1 MDHKKNRKKVI
12 FESESQNLL
21 QKPPNFKE
29 PLYKDILPFANS
41 FSFSFEELLLLKRQY
56 DVISIKGFLTHESFR
71 KSLGLFGLEN
81 APYLS
86 DRIFSIIDHNHDGQ
100 ADFNDYLSYLDIL
113 LNGTEAQK
121 ALQSFQI
128 FDGSSQ
134 GFLRYQDIEKMVLE
148 ICFLWN
154 IMTGEKV
161 TPTAQYISS
170 IVLFFDHDK
179 DGVITLQDYNKTYNH
194 EFGIFGWYE
203 FLNNGSR
210 EKEMNLR
217 IKTANKHD
225 NLLFEEKD
233 SNLELSS
240 SDKKNTPGLL
250 SSDLIS
256 SMETQ
261 ILELVEEF
269 QKEQERLEAILSGY
283 DVFSIKGP
291 ILDVSRVQG
300 LSGENNEEF
309 FPAEDL
315 KDCTINVSKY
325 PPDTIFNSDMPSSIS
340 FVNNEGMGKS
350 WEVEFLEDSIQRLQN
365 LSRQV
370 ELLKKSLG
378 MICKPN
384 TSSIRKGD
392 LFKINNSADLDKEDS
407 CIRQKTQKN
416 IPNALNNK
424 IAKITTVRKSLS
436 IYFGHPNWNL
446 VLNMMVGIRASV
458 RKKYRWDYGEIED
471 QDFKIKLELDLIDKR
486 SDEFDKKMAS
496 KFYDYCPRVFEAIRN
511 KFGITNEAYLRSVG
525 PEQLLGDILTGNL
538 SSLTQF
544 CSSGK
549 SGSLF
554 YYSFD
559 GKFILKTISHMEFI
573 FLQKILKPYHEHLM
587 KNSDSL
593 LIKIFGLHKIK
604 NFKSKTKMNKIYI
617 IIMQNLLNTDLRIDL
632 KYDIKGSFY
641 GRTSRV
647 PNTFW
652 DRSIPLKD
660 LDFLE
665 DEMKLLLEGNDK
677 ERLFNALEKDS
688 KFFVAHNIIDYSLLI
703 AIHFIPQTQV
713 IHTSDNKKNDLENFA
728 EKCQRGIVS
737 GDKNKIYILGVID
750 ILTNYRFLSFNIIFN
765 YFFLKS
771 IKKKFEYGFKKTLLG
786 KTISCI
792 PPKDYAT
799 RFLNFI
805 KEYTIERNDAINY
818 N

>member
-1 MDHKKNRKKVI
+1 MDPKKNRKKVI

-21 QKPPNFKE
+21 KKNVDLNE
-29 PLYKDILPFANS
+29 RLYKDILPFANS

-56 DVISIKGFLTHESFR
+56 DVISIKGFLTSESFR

-86 DRIFSIIDHNHDGQ
+86 NRIFSIIDHNHDGQ
-100 ADFNDYLSYLDIL
+100 VDLNDYLSYLDIL

-128 FDGSSQ
+128 FDGASQ

-161 TPTAQYISS
+161 TPSAQYLSS
-170 IVLFFDHDK
+170 IVQFFDHDK
-179 DGVITLQDYNKTYNH
+179 DGVISLEDYNKTYNH

-210 EKEMNLR
+210 EKEMNLT
-217 IKTANKHD
+217 IKTAKKHD
-225 NLLFEEKD
+225 KMFFEEVD
-233 SNLELSS
+233 GNSEPSTPIN
-240 SDKKNTPGLL
+240 KKNTANTHKSGLL

-256 SMETQ
+256 SMESQ
-261 ILELVEEF
+261 ILEIVEEF
-269 QKEQERLEAILSGY
+269 QKEQDRLDAMFNGC
-283 DVFSIKGP
+283 DAFSIKGP
-291 ILDVSRVQG
+291 ILDVTRVKG
-300 LSGENNEEF
+300 LSGENNEEL
-309 FPAEDL
+309 FPSEDL
-315 KDCTINVSKY
+315 QDCTINVSKY
-325 PPDTIFNSDMPSSIS
+325 PPGTVFNSDNASSMS
-340 FVNNEGMGKS
+340 FINNEGISKS

-370 ELLKKSLG
+370 ELLKKSIG
-378 MICKPN
+378 MICKP
-384 TSSIRKGD
+384 SLFKSAIGEED
-392 LFKINNSADLDKEDS
+392 LFNGSDNADLDQDDS
-407 CIRQKTQKN
+407 SVRRKTQKN
-416 IPNALNNK
+416 IPNAFNK
-424 IAKITTVRKSLS
+424 KIPKISVRKSLS

-458 RKKYRWDYGEIED
+458 HKKYRWDYAGIED

-486 SDEFDKKMAS
+486 SEEFDKTMAS

-525 PEQLLGDILTGNL
+525 PERLLGDILMGNL

-573 FLQKILKPYHEHLM
+573 FLQQILKPYYEHLM

-604 NFKSKTKMNKIYI
+604 IFKSKTKVNKIYI

-641 GRTSRV
+641 GRTSRE
-647 PNTFW
+647 PNVYW

-665 DEMKLLLEGNDK
+665 DEMKLLLGGNDK
-677 ERLFNALEKDS
+677 KKLFNALEKDS
-688 KFFVAHNIIDYSLLI
+688 EFFVAHNIIDYSLLI

-713 IHTSDNKKNDLENFA
+713 IHTSKDNKENDVGNFA
-728 EKCQRGIVS
+728 EKCQLGIVS
-737 GDKNKIYILGVID
+737 GDKNKIYVLGVID
-750 ILTNYRFLSFNIIFN
+750 ILTNYRFLIF
-765 YFFLKS
+765 LS
-771 IKKKFEYGFKKTLLG
+771 
-786 KTISCI
+786 
-792 PPKDYAT
+792 
-799 RFLNFI
+799 LN
-805 KEYTIERNDAINY
+805 N
-818 N
+818 